1 MNKFDANLLFDAYG
15 SLLTKR
21 QQEILKLYYQ
31 EDLSYTE
38 ISEELQISRQSV
50 MDSVHRGLKLLEKF
64 EENIKFLQFTDTIY
78 SIIDSSTNLEQ
89 CKRSLVELL
98 NQ

>member
-64 EENIKFLQFTDTIY
+64 EENIKFLQFKDTIY

>member
-64 EENIKFLQFTDTIY
+64 EENIKFLQFKDTIY

-89 CKRSLVELL
+89 CKRSLAELL